1 MNLLE
6 FTFWPKTLSQGHGQ
20 DHCSLSL
27 RTRPPPLGHII
38 SYRSHSTRIL
48 VSDWLFGTHS
58 LKHRFF
64 SQQCVGA
71 YRWSRLMG
79 GLGCRRVRA
88 LYQVGCRRR
97 GAHNLVASITAR
109 RSVTSHPRDDLSA
122 NNRTQL
128 FPADYRQRWSV
139 GRNRT
144 DDR

>member
-1 MNLLE
+1 VNLLE
-6 FTFWPKTLSQGHGQ
+6 FTFWSRILSQGHAQG
-20 DHCSLSL
+20 HCSLSL
-27 RTRPPPLGHII
+27 RTRPTPLGHITI
-38 SYRSHSTRIL
+38 VIKVTPLVL
-48 VSDWLFGTHS
+48 VSGWLFGTQS
-58 LKHRFF
+58 LKHSFF

-109 RSVTSHPRDDLSA
+109 QSVTSHPRDDLSA